1 MFRLGGSTGQGIT
14 SGLRRQ
20 GYAAGLDVQKIQE
33 LKKETLGMYGQPPR
47 GYGVYDFLTDWGLR
61 MASATPKGNVLQTA
75 ASEAIEPHEK
85 LMAGKSEAEMAEY
98 LSGVKA
104 TDKAIDKMTALEI
117 AEMEALGRAEL
128 KKVPYQTQVS
138 EMQASILKNA
148 DVGSFEAKNSGGLA
162 TGRVRLYN
170 ENAKG
175 LFDLGVIENYKAI
188 GTGDKKAW
196 GFENTELDADKVWYN
211 PKAGDEGWV
220 IFRDVNKDGKADGEP
235 IKVDSLEEGRAIL
248 KAGIKSKDIGYKG
261 IAVIE
266 EIESEVEYLPPKEK
280 LPHQLKPE
288 DFLKSYT
295 ESMKNFNK
303 NQDYPL
309 DKWMAYEKEK
319 EKNKKLAADAL
330 GTIDYSADR

>member
-1 MFRLGGSTGQGIT
+1 
-14 SGLRRQ
+14 
-20 GYAAGLDVQKIQE
+20 
-33 LKKETLGMYGQPPR
+33 
-47 GYGVYDFLTDWGLR
+47 

-75 ASEAIEPHEK
+75 AAEARQPHER
-85 LMAGKSEAEMAEY
+85 LVAGKGEAEMAEY

-138 EMQASILKNA
+138 EMQASILKA
-148 DVGSFEAKNSGGLA
+148 AGPGSFEAQNSSGLA

-188 GTGDKKAW
+188 GTGENKAW
-196 GFENTELDADKVWYN
+196 GFEETELDADKVWYN
-211 PKAGDEGWV
+211 PKAGDEGWI
-220 IFRDVNKDGKADGEP
+220 IFRDVNKDGKGDGKP
-235 IKVDSLEEGRAIL
+235 IKVGSLEEGRAIL
-248 KAGIKSKDIGYKG
+248 KAGIKPKDIGYKG
-261 IAVIE
+261 LADIE
-266 EIESEVEYLPPKEK
+266 EIESKVEYLPPKKK
-280 LPHQLKPE
+280 LPHQFKPE
-288 DFLKSYT
+288 DYLTDYR